1 VWIGVDINL
10 RLRLPLLVM
19 KSVLV
24 VVVPPVVALGLLLK
38 GPIIRFVISCSLWL
52 PGRFFRPV
60 GVKDRMVMPCRAAGL
75 ESVV

>member
-1 VWIGVDINL
+1 VLIGVDINL
-10 RLRLPLLVM
+10 RLRLPLVVM

-24 VVVPPVVALGLLLK
+24 VVVPVPLGLLLK

-60 GVKDRMVMPCRAAGL
+60 GVKDRMVMPCRAGL
-75 ESVV
+75 ESVE